1 VYKGRF
7 GDSYIIKAWLLVVV
21 VSPFFYTLYLE
32 CNEVEFV
39 FNDYL
44 MFVFFT
50 VILGFVIAIPSY
62 IIIEI
67 LYRVLS
73 KSKLTNQNVFLIISA
88 LSLITTNISYYLFF
102 GKNMFSNET
111 KIGGIP
117 FVLTYSLFLM
127 TGLFL
132 FKKNLKSKKL

>member
-7 GDSYIIKAWLLVVV
+7 GDFYIINTWLIVIV
-21 VSPFFYTLYLE
+21 VSPFFYTLILGY
-32 CNEVEFV
+32 NDGKFV

-44 MFVFFT
+44 MFVFLS
-50 VILGFVIAIPSY
+50 VIFGFVIAIPSY

-73 KSKLTNQNVFLIISA
+73 KSKLTNQNVFFIISA

-102 GKNMFSNET
+102 GKNMFSNEA

-117 FVLTYSLFLM
+117 FALIYSLFLM
-127 TGLFL
+127 TGLLL
-132 FKKNLKSKKL
+132 FKKKIKSEKL